1 MFSQHSTRFGLVA
14 ALCLQIAARAEMLP
28 VVPAAQT
35 GLDASRLTRIER
47 QMNAHVEAN
56 RLAGGIGL
64 VARNGKIGYF
74 QTYGYM
80 DTASKKPMRKD
91 AIFRIYSMTKAV
103 TAVAVM
109 MLYEEGKFHLNEP
122 VGKYLP
128 EWADMR
134 VAMETKD
141 PVTGKRIAYTV
152 PAERK
157 ITIRD
162 LLRHTSGIDYQGP
175 VDEKGMAVYPQ
186 LKVNDPSIDLAEA
199 SRRLA
204 KAPLLHQ
211 PGTTYHYGLSID
223 ILGRLVE
230 VASGQPLDQFFE
242 ERIFKPLGM
251 VDTAFYVPE
260 AKWERLVT
268 LYAPKSDG
276 TIDVFKG
283 GPQESYKKKPNAF
296 MGGQGLAS
304 TAIDY
309 ARFCQMLLDGG
320 KADGKRLLSRK
331 TVELMSSDHLGD
343 LPRVAAMGAVPQG
356 YGFGLTFA
364 VNKGPGMTGGIGS
377 QGEYNWGGAAG
388 TKFWIDPK
396 ESMIAVFMM
405 NTLPPQIDVGGEFKQ
420 LVYQAL
426 E

>member
-1 MFSQHSTRFGLVA
+1 MFQK
-14 ALCLQIAARAEMLP
+14 ALRLILALSIATSVLLAEPLP
-28 VVPAAQT
+28 VVPAPQA
-35 GLDASRLTRIER
+35 GLDSARLARIDR

-56 RLAGGIGL
+56 QLAGGIGL

-91 AIFRIYSMTKAV
+91 SIFRIYSMTKAV
-103 TAVAVM
+103 TAVSVM

-122 VGKYLP
+122 IGKYLP
-128 EWADMR
+128 EWANMR
-134 VAMETKD
+134 VAVETKD
-141 PVTGKRIAYTV
+141 PVSGKRVAYTV
-152 PAERK
+152 PAERA

-175 VDEKGMAVYPQ
+175 VDEKGAPVYMQ
-186 LKVNDPSIDLAEA
+186 LKVQEPGIDLAEA

-223 ILGRLVE
+223 VLGRLVE
-230 VASGQPLDQFFE
+230 VVSGQPLDQFFE

-260 AKWERLVT
+260 AKWDRLVT

-276 TIDVFKG
+276 TIDLFKG
-283 GPQESYKKKPNAF
+283 PPQDSYKKKPSAF

-304 TAIDY
+304 TALDY

-320 KADGKRLLSRK
+320 KLEGKRLLGRK
-331 TVELMSSDHLGD
+331 TVELMASDHLGEM
-343 LPRVAAMGAVPQG
+343 PRVAAMGAVPKG
-356 YGFGLTFA
+356 FGFGLTFA
-364 VNKGPGMTGGIGS
+364 VNQGPGKTGAIGS
-377 QGEYNWGGAAG
+377 EGEFSWGGAAG

-396 ESMIAVFMM
+396 ENLFAVFMM
-405 NTLPPQIDVGGEFKQ
+405 NTLPPQIDIGSEFKQ